1 MCFPRF
7 FKIVFLGFLLVY
19 FIPVSG
25 QYTDSQVVKKGAQ
38 LQIISDQFSF
48 TEGPA
53 VNAKGE
59 VYFTDQPNNRIYIW
73 SKRKGLRLFTDESGR
88 SNGLYFD
95 KYGNLLGCA
104 DGDNQLWRFKEN
116 NKIEVLADSYEGRRF
131 NGPNDLWV
139 DASNGIYFT
148 DPFYLRPY
156 WKHDKPE
163 MDGEQVYYL
172 PAGSNNAIPLTD
184 DLLQP
189 NGIVGTPDGK
199 FLYVADIKANKTYRY
214 IIQSKGKL
222 TDKQLFTDLGSDG
235 MTLDNQGNLYLTGD
249 GVTVFDS
256 TGKQIEHIAVPEAW
270 TANVCFAG
278 KKQNLLFI
286 TASKSVYVIRMRVR
300 GVE

>member
-1 MCFPRF
+1 
-7 FKIVFLGFLLVY
+7 VN
-19 FIPVSG
+19 
-25 QYTDSQVVKKGAQ
+25 VKG
-38 LQIISDQFSF
+38 D
-48 TEGPA
+48 
-53 VNAKGE
+53 
-59 VYFTDQPNNRIYIW
+59 VYFTDQPNNRIYSW
-73 SKRKGLRLFTDESGR
+73 SKRKGLKLFTDESGR
-88 SNGLYFD
+88 SNGLHFD
-95 KYGNLLGCA
+95 KNGYLLGCA

-116 NKIEVLADSYEGRRF
+116 NRIEVLADSYEGRRF

-156 WKHDKPE
+156 WNHDKPE
-163 MDGEQVYYL
+163 IAGEQVYYL
-172 PAGSNNAIPLTD
+172 PAGSNKAVRLTD

-214 IIQSKGKL
+214 TIQSEGKL
-222 TDKQLFTDLGSDG
+222 TDKQLFADLGSDG

-256 TGKQIEHIAVPEAW
+256 TGNQIEHIAVPEDW

-278 KKQNLLFI
+278 RKQNLLFI
-286 TASKSVYVIRMRVR
+286 TASKSVYVIRMKVR